1 MSERRSFTRVE
12 SAEDEFSPF
21 EKGKILDLLCDE
33 KGEKANA
40 ELGMTAC
47 RLLDS
52 QILLCGCPEPSV

>member
-12 SAEDEFSPF
+12 SAEDGFSPF

-52 QILLCGCPEPSV
+52 QILLCGLPEPSV